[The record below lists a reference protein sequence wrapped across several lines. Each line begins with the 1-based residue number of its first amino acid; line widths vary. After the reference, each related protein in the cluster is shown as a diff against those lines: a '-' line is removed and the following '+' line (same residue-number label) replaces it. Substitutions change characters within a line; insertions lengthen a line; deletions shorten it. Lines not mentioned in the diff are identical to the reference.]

1 MEILYAIRHKGKIA
15 LLLLIIIFLG
25 IFSSQTYNDNISKI
39 GDSFS
44 EVYSDR
50 IIAQDY
56 IYKMVKILHKVEFVL
71 SQPFTD
77 DLEKKFLFTADD
89 RLEIS
94 LLLENY
100 EHTKLTAKEKVIF
113 NEFKNNILVMIALE
127 KKYLNEHNYDVR
139 ENIFKSQTYYL
150 NQSLNQLD
158 KLSEIQISRVKDLN
172 EKSQKSVSFST
183 LLNQFDWALLIIIGI
198 AIQMLIFSSKSSKP
212 KQPQNQF
219 LN

>member
-50 IIAQDY
+50 IIVQDY

-100 EHTKLTAKEKVIF
+100 EHTKLTAKEEVIF

-127 KKYLNEHNYDVR
+127 KKYLNEHNYSVR
-139 ENIFKSQTYYL
+139 ENIFRSQTYYL
-150 NQSLNQLD
+150 NQSINQLD

>member
-100 EHTKLTAKEKVIF
+100 EHTKLTAKEEVIF

-127 KKYLNEHNYDVR
+127 KKYLNEHNYSVR
-139 ENIFKSQTYYL
+139 ENIFRSQTYYL
-150 NQSLNQLD
+150 NQSINQLD

>member
-77 DLEKKFLFTADD
+77 DLEKKILFTADD
-89 RLEIS
+89 RVEIS

-100 EHTKLTAKEKVIF
+100 EHTKLTAKEEVIF

>member
-77 DLEKKFLFTADD
+77 DLEKKILFTADD
-89 RLEIS
+89 RVEIS

>member
-56 IYKMVKILHKVEFVL
+56 IYKMVKILHKVEFVS

-100 EHTKLTAKEKVIF
+100 EHTKLTAKEEVIF

>member
-77 DLEKKFLFTADD
+77 DLEKKILFTADD

-113 NEFKNNILVMIALE
+113 NEFKNNILVMIAFE